1 MLLAQAV
8 VAIPPQP
15 DVQLTVT
22 MNPPDPDSE
31 PLLFNSPPRVDEK
44 TLDKKVLITADDLL
58 PVPDPLA
65 KPPQMLDLDLSP
77 KGKQVSS
84 DREPAPVGLAPGRQP
99 GMKKKLLEMYDGT
112 AGTEKAVEDG
122 LKWLVRFQLDDD
134 STKRL
139 STRNPLADPKR
150 QGSWSLRGPFTRGVP
165 DRMDNPAAAT
175 AMALMA
181 FQGAGNTPKKGP
193 FGQSVHFGWKWLL
206 AQQDDNGSFFHEG
219 PRGQRYYTDGQ
230 CAIALCELYAMTKDP
245 QYKEP
250 AERAIKCLLDG
261 QSKLGG
267 WKYEPRGGSDI
278 SVTGW
283 VVMALQ
289 SAKMAGL
296 DVPPEAFDKIQHFLD
311 SIDQDDGSRYP
322 YERPKPVSL
331 AMTAEALLMRQ
342 YMGWRRDDPRLIR
355 GAGWI
360 TSPENLINFDDGKRD
375 VYYWYYATQVAR
387 HMDDEFW
394 DRWNGVMREEVP
406 KHQVQTTLEKG
417 SWDPKKPSLDEW
429 STYGGRLYVTCM
441 SIYLLEVYYRHMP
454 LYRRVY

>member
-1 MLLAQAV
+1 
-8 VAIPPQP
+8 
-15 DVQLTVT
+15 
-22 MNPPDPDSE
+22 
-31 PLLFNSPPRVDEK
+31 
-44 TLDKKVLITADDLL
+44 
-58 PVPDPLA
+58 
-65 KPPQMLDLDLSP
+65 
-77 KGKQVSS
+77 
-84 DREPAPVGLAPGRQP
+84 
-99 GMKKKLLEMYDGT
+99 
-112 AGTEKAVEDG
+112 
-122 LKWLVRFQLDDD
+122 
-134 STKRL
+134 
-139 STRNPLADPKR
+139 
-150 QGSWSLRGPFTRGVP
+150 
-165 DRMDNPAAAT
+165 
-175 AMALMA
+175 MALMA
-181 FQGAGNTPKKGP
+181 FQGAGNTPTKGP

-206 AQQDDNGSFFHEG
+206 AQQDEDGSFFHEG
-219 PRGQRYYTDGQ
+219 PRGQRFYTDGQ

-283 VVMALQ
+283 ILMALQ

-296 DVPPEAFDKIQHFLD
+296 DVPQAAFDKIQHFLD

-322 YERPKPVSL
+322 YERPKPASL

-355 GAGWI
+355 GAAWI

-429 STYGGRLYVTCM
+429 SSYGGRLYVTCM